1 VQCPR
6 VLLCGSG
13 RTGSHRL
20 QDLSL
25 PRDGL
30 GGYHT
35 NPGSPLVEVAATE
48 TTTVAIVLKDLCFI
62 CGTPLCSTT
71 RLQRP
76 CPHKLR
82 AAAGNCNASTCTNR
96 SRDRLLM
103 NTRHAGR
110 WGLGLRGTPPR
121 PVPTVAALLPDA
133 AWVFFCARLHGGEMT
148 SGLLGEYLLW
158 PRVKP

>member
-133 AWVFFCARLHGGEMT
+133 AWGFFCARLHGGEMT